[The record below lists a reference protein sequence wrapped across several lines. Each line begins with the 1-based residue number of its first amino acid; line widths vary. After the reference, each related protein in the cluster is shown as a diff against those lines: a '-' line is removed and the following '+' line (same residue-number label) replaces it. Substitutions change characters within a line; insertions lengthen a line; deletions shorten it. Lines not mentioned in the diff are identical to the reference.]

1 MFSLASEVWRKKRS
15 EYHSWVTNSF
25 ENNDIKNPQKNPK
38 KEIMW
43 IIYRHPATTE
53 RFPLTEATQR
63 WTDVPKLSAHE
74 MTQLEILQIFFQR
87 FLAVIAVVK
96 LLLAK
101 FMQLTTSGT
110 CYGIVYLQKSVTTK
124 QTFLKWSADNKFLL
138 STAIAGSSFG
148 KETLNTAWIFS
159 CPEEFPSSPSP
170 RKCSVSSTNTEQLLH
185 EQWRESFCRKQI
197 HISSRLTVE
206 NAQPHERSTFRDE
219 HPSPACD

>member
-1 MFSLASEVWRKKRS
+1 MNRCAKTQCSWNDSAWSAWNTSNILSEIFSTNCCGQTLACKIHAADHFR
-15 EYHSWVTNSF
+15 YFAPH
-25 ENNDIKNPQKNPK
+25 
-38 KEIMW
+38 
-43 IIYRHPATTE
+43 
-53 RFPLTEATQR
+53 
-63 WTDVPKLSAHE
+63 
-74 MTQLEILQIFFQR
+74 
-87 FLAVIAVVK
+87 
-96 LLLAK
+96 
-101 FMQLTTSGT
+101 

-159 CPEEFPSSPSP
+159 CSEEFPSSPSP